1 MTRKELVEW
10 AKRRGWKSE
19 RVGLGSGKSKLI
31 VSCYIKLSLHNHRM
45 RAYNKVVIFE
55 TEKEGRWK
63 EIKTWELDR
72 LRVAANGNIIEV
84 KRDEHQG
91 STVKPSVQFN

>member
-1 MTRKELVEW
+1 MTRQEFIKW
-10 AKRRGWKSE
+10 AKTRGWSSE

-31 VSCYIKLSLHNHRM
+31 VSCYIKLSLRNHRM
-45 RAYNKVVIFE
+45 RAYSKVVIFE
-55 TEKEGRWK
+55 TEEGGRWK
-63 EIKTWELDR
+63 QVKTWELDN

-84 KRDEHQG
+84 KQIEHQG